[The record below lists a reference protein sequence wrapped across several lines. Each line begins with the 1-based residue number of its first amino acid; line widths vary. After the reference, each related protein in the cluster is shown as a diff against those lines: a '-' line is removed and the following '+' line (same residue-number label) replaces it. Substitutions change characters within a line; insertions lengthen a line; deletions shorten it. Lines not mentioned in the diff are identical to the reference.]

1 MEVPLSCMELV
12 TWTTTVSPQSLRDKS
27 KSVTESRNVG
37 GGRWEV
43 GVIAYAMM
51 VGPGIVPL
59 TAKTILSTP
68 SGAAVVLTMLNQY
81 SRVTP
86 VSGTSS

>member
-1 MEVPLSCMELV
+1 MS
-12 TWTTTVSPQSLRDKS
+12 
-27 KSVTESRNVG
+27 
-37 GGRWEV
+37 
-43 GVIAYAMM
+43 YAMM